1 MSSKTSK
8 TSNDGV
14 VLAAGETGSAFF
26 HRILKDAATKHAA
39 VFDAAKLP
47 TSSKA
52 FKRAYGDA
60 VSRFE
65 SARIGSARRV
75 ELAQELYDATVSSLN
90 FAKDGVEV
98 PLSESLSNVKGV
110 APKTSERVGNTGSNG
125 WTPELILDGKTYRG
139 VSEARVAVQKLHE
152 AHHVSNAAAKGLNWL
167 LDHCEKSGGTLSLR
181 GQKFALL
188 GASAE
193 LSPISVLLG
202 AGATVR
208 WIDVKPPGDAV
219 GSQGDALGG
228 KIISSE
234 GGDDLLTNPH
244 AVLAALR
251 EFASDGP
258 VHLGLF
264 AYAPGASRELRLA
277 GVMNAMV
284 NVLGPDVVKS
294 VSFYISPT
302 SPGELQPE
310 DLEVAA
316 ARAKSPRL
324 WQRGFQ
330 ATRMLRPGGHES
342 ITGAAVVR
350 GVISL
355 QGAAYQAAQYLM
367 KIIAGEVLA
376 TRGLGGKP
384 VTLSTNVAGITNT
397 RSLSHPLFQI
407 AFQGAPQ
414 FGVRIFEPL
423 TTRSVSGM
431 LMVHDLLNPDAP
443 SAAGRTYASPAE
455 RAKASRTEQI
465 HGGTYDLPWQFESA
479 VKTAAILGLGKRPD
493 LLVRRPRR

>member
-1 MSSKTSK
+1 MTSK
-8 TSNDGV
+8 PNDGV

-26 HRILKDAATKHAA
+26 HRILADAAKKHGA

-52 FKRAYGDA
+52 FKRTYGDA
-60 VSRFE
+60 VARFE
-65 SARIGSARRV
+65 SARIGSTQRV
-75 ELAQELYDATVSSLN
+75 ELAHELFDATLSSLK
-90 FAKDGVEV
+90 FAKDGAEV
-98 PLSESLSNVKGV
+98 SLAESLATVKGV
-110 APKTSERVGNTGSNG
+110 APKTAERVGNTGSNG

-181 GQKFALL
+181 GQKFVLL

-208 WIDVKPPGDAV
+208 WIDVKPPTI
-219 GSQGDALGG
+219 DALGG

-234 GGDDLLTNPH
+234 GGDDLLLNPH
-244 AVLAALR
+244 AVLAAIR
-251 EFASDGP
+251 EFAAEGP

-284 NVLGPDVVKS
+284 NTLGAEVVKS
-294 VSFYISPT
+294 VSLYISPT

-310 DLEVAA
+310 DLEVSA

-330 ATRMLRPGGHES
+330 ATRMLRPGGHEA
-342 ITGAAVVR
+342 INGAAVVR

-367 KIIAGEVLA
+367 KIITGEVLA

-384 VTLSTNVAGITNT
+384 LTLSANVAGITNT
-397 RSLSHPLFQI
+397 KSLSHPLFQI

-443 SAAGRTYASPAE
+443 AAAGKTYATPAE

>member
-1 MSSKTSK
+1 M
-8 TSNDGV
+8 
-14 VLAAGETGSAFF
+14 
-26 HRILKDAATKHAA
+26 
-39 VFDAAKLP
+39 
-47 TSSKA
+47 
-52 FKRAYGDA
+52 
-60 VSRFE
+60 
-65 SARIGSARRV
+65 
-75 ELAQELYDATVSSLN
+75 
-90 FAKDGVEV
+90 
-98 PLSESLSNVKGV
+98 
-110 APKTSERVGNTGSNG
+110 
-125 WTPELILDGKTYRG
+125 
-139 VSEARVAVQKLHE
+139 SEARLAVEKLHE

-181 GQKFALL
+181 GQKFVLL

-208 WIDVKPPGDAV
+208 WIDVKPPTIASPPNGVAPG
-219 GSQGDALGG
+219 GSALGG

-234 GGDDLLTNPH
+234 GGDDLLLNPH
-244 AVLAALR
+244 AVLAAIR
-251 EFASDGP
+251 EFAAEGP

-284 NVLGPDVVKS
+284 NTLGAEVVKS
-294 VSFYISPT
+294 VSLYISPT

-310 DLEVAA
+310 DLEVSA

-330 ATRMLRPGGHES
+330 ATRMLRPGGHEA
-342 ITGAAVVR
+342 INGAAVVR

-367 KIIAGEVLA
+367 KIITGEVLA

-384 VTLSTNVAGITNT
+384 LTLSANVAGITNT
-397 RSLSHPLFQI
+397 KSLSHPLFQI

-431 LMVHDLLNPDAP
+431 LMVHDLLNPTRLLLRGRRTPHPRSARRRLAP
-443 SAAGRTYASPAE
+443 SR
-455 RAKASRTEQI
+455 
-465 HGGTYDLPWQFESA
+465 F
-479 VKTAAILGLGKRPD
+479 TAAPTTCRGSSSQR
-493 LLVRRPRR
+493 